1 MAFDKFSGQLT
12 KVLPVDLVQDMYLK
26 ELKNYK
32 PAPVKASDAEGHV
45 QKFQIPK
52 PPRSPEE
59 SNLASD
65 LKAYENQQ
73 VEVEGQS
80 GDAGSSP
87 AAPDW
92 FEEDDFED
100 EPAKEHH

>member
-1 MAFDKFSGQLT
+1 MTSSLAQLT
-12 KVLPVDLVQDMYLK
+12 KALPADLVQDMYLK

-32 PAPVKASDAEGHV
+32 LPAVKASDAEGHV